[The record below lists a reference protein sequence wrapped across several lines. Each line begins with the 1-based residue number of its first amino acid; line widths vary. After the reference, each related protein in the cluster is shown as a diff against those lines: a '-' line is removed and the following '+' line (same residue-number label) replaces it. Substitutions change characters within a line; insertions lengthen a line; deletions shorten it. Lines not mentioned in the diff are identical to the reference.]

1 MAGADWSLVVG
12 ILEFIVALIISVV
25 IYAVKRK
32 FYLIMYLISAAVY
45 IFTICFAIDVFDL
58 SKNWILLLLALS
70 SVLMML
76 IGWYIAKEAQKHKKS
91 KRKSK

>member
-1 MAGADWSLVVG
+1 MASADWSIAVG
-12 ILEFIVALIISVV
+12 VFEFFLALIAAII
-25 IYAVKRK
+25 IYAIKRQ

-45 IFTICFAIDVFDL
+45 IFMICFAIDVFTL

-76 IGWYIAKEAQKHKKS
+76 IGWYIAKEAQAKIS
-91 KRKSK
+91 KRKK

>member
-1 MAGADWSLVVG
+1 MASADWSIAVG
-12 ILEFIVALIISVV
+12 VFEFFLALIAAII
-25 IYAVKRK
+25 IYAIKRQ

-45 IFTICFAIDVFDL
+45 IFMICFAIDVFNL

-76 IGWYIAKEAQKHKKS
+76 LGWYISKEAQKDKKQ
-91 KRKSK
+91 KRKK